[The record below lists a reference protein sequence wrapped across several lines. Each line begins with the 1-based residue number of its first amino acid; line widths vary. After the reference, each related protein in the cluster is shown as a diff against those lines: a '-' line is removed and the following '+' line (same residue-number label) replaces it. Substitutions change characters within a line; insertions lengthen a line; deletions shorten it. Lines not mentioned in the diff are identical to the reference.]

1 MKRLVLF
8 GLLLSMTPPVLA
20 QNPASFSVDKST
32 LAERKERVHTY
43 LLNIYIDQKRKPE
56 AMAEYKN
63 LPAMKPNDPKLNS
76 ELGKF
81 EASSGQFALAISH
94 LKKACDIDPDNK
106 ANWAALGAIYLK
118 AKDYQKA
125 LEAYDRAGDQYK
137 EIRNQT
143 SLYLQHLRQKPG
155 VKKPVAAPVKKQET
169 DDDDW

>member
-1 MKRLVLF
+1 MKKLLLF
-8 GLLLSMTPPVLA
+8 GLLLSITPPALS
-20 QNPASFSVDKST
+20 QNPASLAVDKAT

-63 LPAMKPNDPKLNS
+63 LLAMKPNDPKLNS
-76 ELGKF
+76 DLGKF
-81 EASSGQFALAISH
+81 EASSGRLASAILH
-94 LKKACDIDPDNK
+94 MKKACDLDPDNK
-106 ANWAALGAIYLK
+106 SNWAALGAIYLK

-125 LEAYDRAGDQYK
+125 LESYDRAGEQYK

-143 SLYLQHLRQKPG
+143 GLYLQHLKQKPG
-155 VKKPVAAPVKKQET
+155 VKKPAAAPAKKQET